1 MVDYREELYGAK
13 WHLDVA
19 ERMFKSYDEY
29 SGKRF
34 LVGVIREGAKGAGK
48 IIRAF
53 LIRERTRG
61 NLKTFVDEV
70 GPKYLDD
77 VSIES
82 LVSILNIERDQK
94 RSRVEFFKRDSILL
108 EVEGKWKI
116 LKVSRLKE
124 VINNVNSIVCNFPT
138 DIKR

>member
-1 MVDYREELYGAK
+1 MVDYREELYRAR

-19 ERMFKSYDEY
+19 KRMFAGYDEY
-29 SGKRF
+29 GGKRF

-48 IIRAF
+48 LIRAF

-61 NLKTFVDEV
+61 NLKTFVGEV

-77 VSIES
+77 VDIES
-82 LVSILNIERDQK
+82 LVSILNIERDQR
-94 RSRVEFFKRDSILL
+94 RSRVEFSKGDSILL
-108 EVEGKWKI
+108 EVEGKWKV

-124 VINNVNSIVCNFPT
+124 VIDNVNSIVHNFPT
-138 DIKR
+138 GIKR